1 MSSYRSGV
9 VAVVGK
15 PNVGKSTIVNTI
27 VGQKVSIVSDKAQ
40 TTRKRILGIATRS
53 NFQIVFADTPGL
65 HTAKHKL
72 GSLLNETIKQ
82 SLDGV
87 DLFLVV
93 VDSSRHPSKEDQA
106 LMKLL
111 AQYKTPR
118 ILCLNK
124 MDLLRP
130 VDVEDRFHDYQK
142 LFETETI
149 MMTSFTR
156 FQNVDKLVA
165 EIVSRL
171 PEGEP
176 LYPEDIVTDQTVRS
190 MSAEFVREKALRLT
204 KQEVPHAVATYI
216 ENWEETDSLAR
227 ISAVI
232 MVETE
237 GQKAILIGK
246 CGSMLK
252 KIGTQARME
261 IEELLDKKVFLE
273 IFVKVR
279 SQWRQNKRM
288 LHDLELL

>member
-1 MSSYRSGV
+1 M
-9 VAVVGK
+9 
-15 PNVGKSTIVNTI
+15 GKSTIVNTI